1 MTDSVTREIE
11 YKGKKITFDL
21 KKFDGKSPMMLWY
34 VEVWVEGFKKP
45 FQSKMIA
52 SIFARDRYEQAKNE
66 PTTEE
71 YLKKLFSDIEIIMS
85 TKAEILTVDLD
96 TLSILWYCDGKV
108 VIEEDKSLLSEIK
121 KLIDHLDQDISQ
133 LVLKNSGFL

>member
-21 KKFDGKSPMMLWY
+21 KKFDDKPPMTLWY

-52 SIFARDRYEQAKNE
+52 SIFARDRYERAKNE
-66 PTTEE
+66 PATEE
-71 YLKKLFSDIEIIMS
+71 YLKKLFSDVEIIMS

-96 TLSILWYCDGKV
+96 TLLIMWYCDGKV
-108 VIEEDKSLLSEIK
+108 EIEEDKSLLSDIK